1 MKSMLRSLR
10 CAVLSKAASL
20 QLGGFA
26 TQPKVNQ
33 PCRFTRQT
41 FLGRNCNFNGLEVQ
55 GSGVVR
61 IGDNFHSG
69 PGCLFI
75 TSMHD
80 YDRGNA
86 IPYGDAYVHKDI
98 TIEDNVWLGSRVIIL
113 GGVTIGEGAIVQ
125 AGAVVVKSIPALG
138 IAGGNP
144 ATVFKTRNADH
155 YYRLKAAGSF
165 H

>member
-1 MKSMLRSLR
+1 VM
-10 CAVLSKAASL
+10 SKAASL

-26 TQPKVNQ
+26 TPPKVNR

-41 FLGRNCNFNGLEVQ
+41 FLGQNCNFNGLEVQ
-55 GSGVVR
+55 GWGHVR

-69 PGCLFI
+69 PDCLFI

-80 YDRGNA
+80 YDHGSA

-98 TIEDNVWLGSRVIIL
+98 TICDNVWLGSRVIVL
-113 GGVTIGEGAIVQ
+113 GGVSLGEGCIIQ
-125 AGAVVVKSIPALG
+125 AGAVVVKSIPPLA